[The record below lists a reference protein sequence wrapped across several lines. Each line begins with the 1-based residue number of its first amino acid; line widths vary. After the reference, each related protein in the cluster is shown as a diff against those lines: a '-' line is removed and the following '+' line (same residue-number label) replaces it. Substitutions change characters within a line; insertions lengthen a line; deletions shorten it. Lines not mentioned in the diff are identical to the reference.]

1 MYPTWNSLI
10 SELIDFA
17 ILRGMPREAADTC
30 RLRSKTQPDA
40 VVEILRRQLG
50 VQVFRDA
57 LLSVFRARRDPAT
70 GHSWTNVHELVC
82 RCSFT
87 GIVTTNYD
95 SGIVDARMRIR
106 PSARST
112 GFSSWSD
119 EFTLDRWISGEIF
132 GDDELPILYAHGYH
146 TRPDEIVLATTE
158 YRRAYRGKLGEAI
171 KMLMRSTHL
180 VWIGFSFSDQTI
192 ASILREVAVESGSYI
207 DPGSSLRHV
216 AIMPWNPNPA
226 SSSIEDPPMLR
237 NLAEIEHGSDLI
249 LYPTPNGDYSRLA
262 CLLSELT
269 DQRFPPL
276 ETPSYSSG
284 STIIHPSSNPN
295 KISNSKPVTRS
306 TNVILSWPS
315 ELESPAYFKAGLKS

>member
-1 MYPTWNSLI
+1 M
-10 SELIDFA
+10 
-17 ILRGMPREAADTC
+17 
-30 RLRSKTQPDA
+30 
-40 VVEILRRQLG
+40 
-50 VQVFRDA
+50 
-57 LLSVFRARRDPAT
+57 
-70 GHSWTNVHELVC
+70 
-82 RCSFT
+82 
-87 GIVTTNYD
+87 
-95 SGIVDARMRIR
+95 
-106 PSARST
+106 
-112 GFSSWSD
+112 
-119 EFTLDRWISGEIF
+119 
-132 GDDELPILYAHGYH
+132 YAHGYH

-276 ETPSYSSG
+276 ETPSYSSD

-306 TNVILSWPS
+306 TNVIRSWPS
-315 ELESPAYFKAGLKS
+315 ELESPAYFKGRAEELTRLNRWAADRAVKLIAITADVEGVDNGWTDRGRGLEARLVPPKLDQDPIATLHGMRER